1 MALRV
6 QEPHRSTGLRHSPL
20 LLGDARWTP
29 ALACM
34 LLRGLHGCARAGG
47 HRGYATAFCVFEFQV
62 FCLFCCCGDVLG
74 NVAHRRDGAGVP
86 IYTSVWRY
94 LLTSARPAPFAF
106 SSQLIVLRTKITAY
120 LTIER
125 DRPPFFVLG

>member
-1 MALRV
+1 M
-6 QEPHRSTGLRHSPL
+6 
-20 LLGDARWTP
+20 
-29 ALACM
+29 LADIE
-34 LLRGLHGCARAGG
+34 
-47 HRGYATAFCVFEFQV
+47 ATLPRFTFSSFQV

-106 SSQLIVLRTKITAY
+106 SSQHNIVLRIKITAS
-120 LTIER
+120 
-125 DRPPFFVLG
+125 